1 MISAGVTENL
11 AIRTLELFADVY
23 AKFHVIGNTSPHS
36 VRQVKLWSVK
46 ARALLTAT
54 PDAKP
59 RDYLRVE
66 HGTPR
71 RGFARKLLALYQK
84 NELTA
89 ATMVELVDRDYRL
102 AVITLEEDQYLNRI
116 ARSKMFDTPEER
128 WAAAGIEF

>member
-1 MISAGVTENL
+1 M
-11 AIRTLELFADVY
+11 
-23 AKFHVIGNTSPHS
+23 
-36 VRQVKLWSVK
+36 
-46 ARALLTAT
+46 
-54 PDAKP
+54 
-59 RDYLRVE
+59 RVE